1 MRSFLPFLIFEWY
14 LSLTPT
20 QFGHKPSEFNDNLD
34 KDGTLEYIRRRESNI
49 AASKSIIVSQN
60 PRDSL
65 VLSED
70 SSVKATKKNSDSEAA
85 ANRAQKSPSGLGLD
99 GSSFSKDAED
109 GCASTTLSELDRAM
123 TESEVWAYVAP
134 LVPDSWTIS
143 TNSDTETRA
152 LIQAIS
158 LPLRND
164 IDRQWLAGTR
174 NSHQRLYRALMS
186 VILQAVGVEAHCKP
200 CESKIPERKRNC
212 KVLPPEAVGMRELQ
226 EVCGSQCVN
235 CYFFQASKPCAFPES
250 STMMKQT
257 PVPVPAFPALPR
269 PIDPPSATCV
279 LPPATNRPPIPSYS
293 SYKATKAEKPI
304 SESPVPI
311 PSFAS
316 QGSSRQGE
324 AQDVLA
330 VSSEKTVTKSLRRSS
345 RIPKTDSESGNDRIG
360 NNDTDESESSPTTS
374 AASAASDVSNNRPPR
389 STLAFGGSNAKAPP
403 AAASN
408 LSHGEISSPQLT
420 SRMFSLFGDIGRL
433 PAEEQTVLWNQML
446 QMSVMLQTGSSTV
459 SSASGTLSDS
469 PPLRGLLAAAD
480 EWEIAPG
487 KLIVDDKHLAFSTS
501 FLSRDVTSLN
511 AAQQLSLSRR
521 VLNNSIAA
529 LKQLRLVPEKGWNC
543 TCSVIRGML
552 KMKVGDVEARI
563 GQGGVI
569 SVEKECIIT
578 NLSHKEARV
587 QIWWVEKETS

>member
-1 MRSFLPFLIFEWY
+1 MEWY
-14 LSLTPT
+14 LTLTPT

-49 AASKSIIVSQN
+49 AGSKSIIVSQN
-60 PRDSL
+60 PREPL

-70 SSVKATKKNSDSEAA
+70 SSFKATKKNSHSEAA

-99 GSSFSKDAED
+99 GPSFSRDAED
-109 GCASTTLSELDRAM
+109 VRASTTLSELHRAM
-123 TESEVWAYVAP
+123 TESKVWDYVAP
-134 LVPDSWTIS
+134 LVPNSWTIS
-143 TNSDTETRA
+143 TNNDTETRA

-164 IDRQWLAGTR
+164 IDTQWLTGTK

-200 CESKIPERKRNC
+200 CESKILERKRNC
-212 KVLPPEAVGMRELQ
+212 KVLPPEAAGMQELQ

-235 CYFFQASKPCAFPES
+235 CYFFQASKPCEFPES
-250 STMMKQT
+250 STMTKQT
-257 PVPVPAFPALPR
+257 PVPVPILPALRNILNVER
-269 PIDPPSATCV
+269 PVDLPSATCIP
-279 LPPATNRPPIPSYS
+279 PPAANRTPIPSYS

-316 QGSSRQGE
+316 QGSSRHSE

-330 VSSEKTVTKSLRRSS
+330 VSSEKTVTKSLRRSN
-345 RIPKTDSESGNDRIG
+345 RISKTDSDSGNDRIG
-360 NNDTDESESSPTTS
+360 NDDTDESKSSPITS
-374 AASAASDVSNNRPPR
+374 AASAALDASNNGPPR
-389 STLAFGGSNAKAPP
+389 SALALGGSNVKASP

-433 PAEEQTVLWNQML
+433 PAEDQTVLWNQML
-446 QMSVMLQTGSSTV
+446 QMSAMLQTGSGTV

-487 KLIVDDKHLAFSTS
+487 RLIVNNKHLAFSTS
-501 FLSRDVTSLN
+501 FLNRDVTSLN
-511 AAQQLSLSRR
+511 AAQQLSPSQR

-587 QIWWVEKETS
+587 QVWWVEKETS